1 MKGDGIRGVE
11 QKKPPVLAAEDE
23 LLLMLDA
30 ANVEAKRWGEEETRW
45 LQTFSFRWLAV
56 LAGVVALVVFGIAKM
71 F

>member
-1 MKGDGIRGVE
+1 MRQCVQCGAK

-30 ANVEAKRWGEEETRW
+30 ADVEAKRWGDKETRR

-56 LAGVVALVVFGIAKM
+56 LAGVVVLVVFGIAKM